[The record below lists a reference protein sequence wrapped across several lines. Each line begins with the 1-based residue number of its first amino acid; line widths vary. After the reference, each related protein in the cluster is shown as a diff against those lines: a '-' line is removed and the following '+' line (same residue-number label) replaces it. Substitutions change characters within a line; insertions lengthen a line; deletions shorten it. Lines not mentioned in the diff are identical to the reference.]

1 MLRDRGKDKEL
12 WVRQGLGG
20 DGGCFGWRKCRR
32 NFVYEEKPIIQFS
45 WNQIPCR
52 TESISGIMGE
62 EEFRAIS
69 YKDPGEP
76 KRDFWT

>member
-1 MLRDRGKDKEL
+1 M
-12 WVRQGLGG
+12 
-20 DGGCFGWRKCRR
+20 
-32 NFVYEEKPIIQFS
+32 YEEKPIIQFS
-45 WNQIPCR
+45 WNQNPCG

-69 YKDPGEP
+69 YKDPGKP

>member
-1 MLRDRGKDKEL
+1 M
-12 WVRQGLGG
+12 
-20 DGGCFGWRKCRR
+20 
-32 NFVYEEKPIIQFS
+32 YEEKPIIQFS
-45 WNQIPCR
+45 WNQNPCR